1 MNITLY
7 KTSSERHRLSKVLTN
22 SVTKNNCHILDGT
35 SITDPVVV
43 IGYDATLLTHSYA
56 YISDFSRY
64 YFITNIEV
72 LPGQEMRLS
81 LHVDVLM
88 TYKDQIK
95 ACNSRVTRS
104 QSNYDPM
111 ISDNLII
118 NKVNTNITQRKIGS
132 GFTRA
137 NQYYVLIGG

>member
-22 SVTKNNCHILDGT
+22 GISKNKCHILDGT

-43 IGYDATLLTHSYA
+43 IGYDASLLSHSYA
-56 YISDFSRY
+56 YISDFGRY

-72 LPGQEMRLS
+72 LPGQEMRLH

-95 ACNSRVTRS
+95 ACNARVTRS

>member
-1 MNITLY
+1 
-7 KTSSERHRLSKVLTN
+7 
-22 SVTKNNCHILDGT
+22 
-35 SITDPVVV
+35 
-43 IGYDATLLTHSYA
+43 
-56 YISDFSRY
+56 
-64 YFITNIEV
+64 
-72 LPGQEMRLS
+72 MRLS

-95 ACNSRVTRS
+95 ACNARVTRS

>member
-1 MNITLY
+1 MQVQIY
-7 KTSSERHRLSKVLTN
+7 KTSSERHRLSKSLTN
-22 SVTKNNCHILDGT
+22 QINKTCHILDGT
-35 SITDPVVV
+35 SITDPVIV
-43 IGYDATLLTHSYA
+43 IGYDSSILQHTYA
-56 YISDFSRY
+56 YITDFGRY
-64 YFITNIEV
+64 YFITNMEV
-72 LPGQEMRLS
+72 LPGQEIRLS
-81 LHVDVLM
+81 LHIDVLM

-95 ACNSRVTRS
+95 ACNARVTRS

>member
-7 KTSSERHRLSKVLTN
+7 KTSSERHRLNKVLTN
-22 SVTKNNCHILDGT
+22 GISKNNVHILDGT

-43 IGYDATLLTHSYA
+43 IGYDVTLLTHSYA
-56 YISDFSRY
+56 YISDFGRY
-64 YFITNIEV
+64 YFITNIDV

-95 ACNSRVTRS
+95 ACKARITRS
-104 QSNYDPM
+104 QSNFDKY
-111 ISDNLII
+111 ISDSMII
-118 NKVNTNITQRKIGS
+118 NKAQSKITQRKLGA
-132 GFTRA
+132 GFTSA
-137 NQYYVLIGG
+137 NKYYIMIGG